1 MAKNVLSPEILYAIG
16 KWIERRYSRRT
27 FRSRIVREKLNWQ
40 DLAPYRFRRLKRRAA
55 RLSRRLEA
63 LETRRQDILRRL
75 KVKLLKETGGI
86 YG

>member
-1 MAKNVLSPEILYAIG
+1 MVKNALSSEMLYEIE
-16 KWIERRYSRRT
+16 KRIERRNSRKA
-27 FRSRIVREKLNWQ
+27 FRSRIIAEKLNWQ

-55 RLSRRLEA
+55 KLSRHLEA
-63 LETRRQDILRRL
+63 LEIRRQDILRLL

>member
-1 MAKNVLSPEILYAIG
+1 MVKNALSSEMLFEIG
-16 KWIERRYSRRT
+16 KWIERKYSRRT
-27 FRSRIVREKLNWQ
+27 FRSRIVKEKLNWQ
-40 DLAPYRFRRLKRRAA
+40 DLAPYRFRRLKKRAA

-63 LETRRQDILRRL
+63 LEIRRQDVLRLL

>member
-1 MAKNVLSPEILYAIG
+1 MAKNALSPEMLYEIG
-16 KWIERRYSRRT
+16 RWIERRYSRRT
-27 FRSRIVREKLNWQ
+27 LRSRIVTEKLNWR
-40 DLAPYRFRRLKRRAA
+40 DLSPQRFRRLKRRAA

-63 LETRRQDILRRL
+63 LEIRRQDVLRLL